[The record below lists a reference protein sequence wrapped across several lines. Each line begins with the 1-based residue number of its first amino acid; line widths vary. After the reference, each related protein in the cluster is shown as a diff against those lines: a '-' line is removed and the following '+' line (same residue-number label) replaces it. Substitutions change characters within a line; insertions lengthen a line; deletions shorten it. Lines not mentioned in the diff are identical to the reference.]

1 VVFVPQV
8 FYIWNFKNLTIKA
21 GGFNMIDKNSVRTK
35 WLEKAWL
42 TLKSKFGLDAPD
54 KVQISFGFCASG
66 NRKSSATG
74 RQTLGQC
81 TNDLIQN
88 GDKTEKQAL
97 VSVHPVNFKSPV
109 DVLLVMLHEM
119 IHATGINNHRKEF
132 STLAAGVGFT
142 KPWTQ
147 PHPTPELAQ
156 RLGGMLEQIG
166 DFPEG
171 WGDLPPSKPKQ
182 TTRMLK
188 YECPVCSE
196 IIRSANDKLN
206 AICGKCESAFQKA

>member
-1 VVFVPQV
+1 
-8 FYIWNFKNLTIKA
+8 
-21 GGFNMIDKNSVRTK
+21 MIDKNSIRTK

-42 TLKSKFGLDAPD
+42 LVLKEFELKAPA

-81 TNDLIQN
+81 STDLVRN
-88 GDKTEKQAL
+88 GDKSEKQCL
-97 VSVHPVNFKSPV
+97 ISIHPVNFKNPV
-109 DVLLVMLHEM
+109 DVLLIMTHEA
-119 IHATGINNHRKEF
+119 IHATGANGHGKEF
-132 STLAAGVGFT
+132 STLAKEVGFD

-147 PHPTPELAQ
+147 PHPTPELTE
-156 RLGGMLEQIG
+156 RIGKLLEGIG

-171 WGDLPPSKPKQ
+171 WGDLTPSKPKQ

-188 YECPVCSE
+188 FTCPVCGE
-196 IIRSANDKLN
+196 IIRSANEKLSV
-206 AICGKCESAFQKA
+206 ICAKDDAAFQKG